1 MKNFIEVGKT
11 EEEQVEQIKK
21 WIKENGMQIVAGVL
35 IGLSAIWGLD
45 AYKQYQYS
53 QSVEARTN
61 YLNLASSPINS
72 YMYDELKAS
81 YADSGYTDQATLIMA
96 KYAVDN
102 KDYAKALEHLNSLT
116 NSENEFVANIA
127 KIRAANINLEIG
139 NHEQALSLLETTN
152 NSFNGL
158 YNHARGDVYVAT
170 NEIDLAKKHYQL
182 ALTQISKE
190 SELQSLIT
198 IKLNDLN

>member
-1 MKNFIEVGKT
+1 
-11 EEEQVEQIKK
+11 
-21 WIKENGMQIVAGVL
+21 
-35 IGLSAIWGLD
+35 
-45 AYKQYQYS
+45 
-53 QSVEARTN
+53 
-61 YLNLASSPINS
+61 
-72 YMYDELKAS
+72 
-81 YADSGYTDQATLIMA
+81 
-96 KYAVDN
+96 N

>member
-45 AYKQYQYS
+45 TYKQYQYS
-53 QSVEARTN
+53 KSVEARTN
-61 YLNLASSPINS
+61 YLNLASNPKNS

>member
-11 EEEQVEQIKK
+11 EEEQVEQIIK

>member
-116 NSENEFVANIA
+116 NSKNEFVANIA
-127 KIRAANINLEIG
+127 KIRAANINLEMG
-139 NHEQALSLLETTN
+139 NHKQALSLLETTN
-152 NSFNGL
+152 NSFSGL
-158 YNHARGDVYVAT
+158 YNHAKGDVYVAT